1 MELLGQQ
8 LIGAN
13 RQTVWN
19 ALNDPDVLAQCIPG
33 CEEISRLS
41 ENQLQLRIMVK
52 IGPVRS
58 RFAGTLTLEDINAP
72 ASCTLVFEGT
82 GAAGF
87 AKGGSSVVLSE
98 QGGQTRLE
106 YAAKASVGGRLGQI
120 GGRLIESSARKMSDE
135 FFSAFQS
142 VLSGGTGASAR
153 GDAEAGTLGD
163 VDAAAVPGARSGGA
177 PPSSGQGA
185 PADAGASADGP
196 AQKNG
201 VAAGRPASMLAPTRP
216 APAAAVPMLAGW
228 RPELYRAFWFCLGVF
243 FTLLVGRWLP

>member
-13 RQTVWN
+13 RQAVWN

-87 AKGGSSVVLSE
+87 AKGGSSVALSE

-120 GGRLIESSARKMSDE
+120 GGRLIESSARKMADE
-135 FFSAFQS
+135 FFSAFQR
-142 VLSGGTGASAR
+142 VLSG
-153 GDAEAGTLGD
+153 
-163 VDAAAVPGARSGGA
+163 
-177 PPSSGQGA
+177 
-185 PADAGASADGP
+185 DAGADTAAVAGAHSGGPPSPSVQAGLADAAPSAGG
-196 AQKNG
+196 AVQESG
-201 VAAGRPASMLAPTRP
+201 AAASPTASRQASAKP
-216 APAAAVPMLAGW
+216 APAEAAPVLAGW

>member
-98 QGGQTRLE
+98 QGEQTRLE

-135 FFSAFQS
+135 FFSAFQN
-142 VLSGGTGASAR
+142 VLSGGADASVQGGADTAAR
-153 GDAEAGTLGD
+153 A
-163 VDAAAVPGARSGGA
+163 GARSGGA
-177 PPSSGQGA
+177 PPSTLQA
-185 PADAGASADGP
+185 VPADAASSAGGSAQQNGAAP
-196 AQKNG
+196 
-201 VAAGRPASMLAPTRP
+201 GRPESGRVQARP
-216 APAAAVPMLAGW
+216 APAAAAPMLAGW

>member
-58 RFAGTLTLEDINAP
+58 RFAGTLTLEGINAP

-98 QGGQTRLE
+98 QGEQTRLE

-142 VLSGGTGASAR
+142 VLSGGTDAG
-153 GDAEAGTLGD
+153 AEAGTLGG

-177 PPSSGQGA
+177 PPSSGQAA
-185 PADAGASADGP
+185 PADAGASAGGP

-201 VAAGRPASMLAPTRP
+201 AAAGRPASTRP
-216 APAAAVPMLAGW
+216 APAEAAPMLAGW